1 MIGGH
6 DVWLFSYNLLVHSM
20 YSSYL
25 LELSMFNICKK
36 VYVLQLKL
44 VTKFVTF
51 FLSLYRSPSQDEFE
65 TFTENFELNLENLL
79 QRNPFLGVAIK
90 DFNAKSNN
98 WFCRGNAGRK
108 CN

>member
-1 MIGGH
+1 MQESICFAIKIG
-6 DVWLFSYNLLVHSM
+6 DK
-20 YSSYL
+20 
-25 LELSMFNICKK
+25 ICN
-36 VYVLQLKL
+36 
-44 VTKFVTF
+44 F

-98 WFCRGNAGRK
+98 WFYQGNAGRK
-108 CN
+108 CNWKFNIPVWIAPGD